1 MAHQNRDGVDTRLLE
16 HVRGFIRAPKM
27 GLLKVEMPCNLGES
41 IKLEGALICGI
52 TPCPGSPPWLVE
64 VAAPR
69 SL

>member
-41 IKLEGALICGI
+41 IKLEVEPLFVA
-52 TPCPGSPPWLVE
+52 SPPAQ
-64 VAAPR
+64 AAHPG
-69 SL
+69 L